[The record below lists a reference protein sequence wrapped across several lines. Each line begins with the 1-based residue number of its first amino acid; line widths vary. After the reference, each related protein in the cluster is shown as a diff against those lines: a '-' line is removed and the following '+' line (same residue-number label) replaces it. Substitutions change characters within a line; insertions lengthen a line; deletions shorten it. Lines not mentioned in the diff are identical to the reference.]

1 MAGGGRLTHSWQGD
15 LCVADASSG
24 SHWPGTQAGSSGWAG
39 PHSLPA
45 GWSAALPP
53 GKANPPSPV
62 RTAAPWTCPPPP
74 HHLFTQVL
82 LLRSQSQSHCSGEH
96 AAIGL
101 LSPRKHDP
109 ERRPEPLIAL
119 GLVCV
124 SSKGAESGR
133 CPHRASGWGGDSADR
148 PSIGPPGW
156 CCENGVGHSASCTQR
171 ARRTSTGDVSP
182 VHRVRLCPQVAL
194 GGAG

>member
-53 GKANPPSPV
+53 GKANPPSPSE
-62 RTAAPWTCPPPP
+62 RLHPGHALPLPTICSP
-74 HHLFTQVL
+74 
-82 LLRSQSQSHCSGEH
+82 RSCYFEAKVKATVPVSTLPS
-96 AAIGL
+96 GL

-124 SSKGAESGR
+124 SSKGAEPGR

-171 ARRTSTGDVSP
+171 ARRTSTGDVSS